1 MVKTTV
7 QNNLEQAL
15 EEAHL
20 VCSREGDTSP
30 ACAARWDI
38 VEELQA
44 ALAHHRA
51 QQPSGSTFE
60 DFCNENPDSLECR
73 IYDV

>member
-1 MVKTTV
+1 MVRTAV
-7 QNNLEQAL
+7 LANLEKAR
-15 EEAHL
+15 EEAHQ
-20 VCSREGDTSP
+20 VCSLQGNSSP
-30 ACAARWDI
+30 ACAASWDV

-51 QQPSGSTFE
+51 NHSVEGVFQQYC
-60 DFCNENPDSLECR
+60 DENPDSFECR

>member
-1 MVKTTV
+1 MVETTV
-7 QNNLEQAL
+7 QKNLEQAL
-15 EEAHL
+15 EEAHV
-20 VCSREGDTSP
+20 VCSREGDASP
-30 ACAARWDI
+30 ACAARWDV

-51 QQPSGSTFE
+51 KQTSGSTFE
-60 DFCNENPDSLECR
+60 DYCNENPDSLECR

>member
-7 QNNLEQAL
+7 QRNLEQAL
-15 EEAHL
+15 EEAHT
-20 VCSREGDTSP
+20 VCSLEGDSSP
-30 ACAARWDI
+30 ACAARWDV

-51 QQPSGSTFE
+51 KQPKGSTFE
-60 DFCNENPDSLECR
+60 EYCEQHPDSFECR